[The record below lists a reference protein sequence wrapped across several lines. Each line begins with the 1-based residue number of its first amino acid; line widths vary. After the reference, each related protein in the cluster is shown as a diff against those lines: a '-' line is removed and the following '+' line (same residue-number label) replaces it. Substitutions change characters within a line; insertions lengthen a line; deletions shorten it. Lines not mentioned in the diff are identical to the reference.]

1 MGNRSKKQDIIDG
14 TAYMTDGAYA
24 NFLTGFGVA
33 ATDKDEHT
41 RVVAGLARPNYDSLA
56 AQYAKDGIVRRIAR
70 GPAVKALKTPI
81 VINDD
86 KDDGTFKA
94 LSKLGFFNACRD
106 AGTWAR
112 LFGGALVVTLYE
124 GDGEGKLEK
133 PVSAGAKVA
142 GYRVYTPGR
151 IMMTE
156 SDLCNDPQSGLFGK
170 VEKFPVQVRNG
181 RTVDIH
187 ASRCQVFRGVT
198 LPDVLDSDIVNY
210 VFGASVVDMA
220 NIGLKK
226 LPPAFGSLSNMLQ
239 ENGLSVFSLDGFS
252 SMLAQEG
259 GVMRARERMNLIK
272 LSMSSMRAVVQD
284 KNDSFEMKSHSM
296 SEVPESVKML
306 MAYVSALTEI
316 PVSVLFGNM
325 VSGLSSTNEGDIRQ
339 WNDMVEQWREDC
351 LYEPMVAMLTDFRN
365 RNEGNGGDHDF
376 TFGTLD
382 QTTAMEKADLFEK
395 KVNSCKTLYEMGSMT
410 PKEARTNLI
419 LNGGTSEITVSS
431 ETPDGAQP
439 APKQQ

>member
-1 MGNRSKKQDIIDG
+1 MGKRSKKQDIIDG
-14 TAYMTDGAYA
+14 TAYLTDGAYA

-41 RVVAGLARPNYDSLA
+41 RVVAGLARPNYDALA
-56 AQYAKDGIVRRIAR
+56 AQYAKDGIVRRISR

-124 GDGEGKLEK
+124 GDGEGNLDK

-151 IMMTE
+151 IMLTE
-156 SDLCNDPQSGLFGK
+156 SDICNDTNSGMFGK
-170 VEKFPVQVRNG
+170 VETFPVQVRNG

-187 ASRCQVFRGVT
+187 ASRCQVFKGVT
-198 LPDVLDSDIVNY
+198 LPDVLDSDIVDY

-259 GVMRARERMNLIK
+259 GVMRAHERMNLIK
-272 LSMSSMRAVVQD
+272 LSMGTMRAVVQD

-296 SEVPESVKML
+296 SEVPESIKML

-365 RNEGNGGDHDF
+365 RNEGKDGDHDF

-395 KVNSCKTLYEMGSMT
+395 KVNSCKALYEMGSMT
-410 PKEARTNLI
+410 PKEARMNLI
-419 LNGGTSEITVSS
+419 LNGGNSEITVSS
-431 ETPDGAQP
+431 ETPDGAQQ
-439 APKQQ
+439 APQQQ